1 MAPFFPVNKFTTNGR
16 EPSDYDNQAMM
27 IPDQIDMGEK
37 SDLEEEDFAV
47 VEPKDEECAVDRLHH
62 LTRIVTEFQDHLR
75 ERVTN
80 HLGYP
85 GNHNCSHYLAL
96 STLLQFNINN
106 AGDPFKK
113 SDHGLHSKKFE
124 AGVLDWFAGLWEIDK
139 DEYWGYVTNGG
150 TESNFHG
157 ILLGRELLPN
167 GILYTSEESHYSL
180 FKIAR
185 MYRMDCETVASLA
198 TGEIDCNDLR
208 DKLLINKDRPAIINV
223 TIGTTFKGAVD
234 DLDLVVQTMI
244 DCGFSDN
251 QFYIHCDAAIS
262 GLLSLSLNSPFFAEI
277 HTSRQRRH
285 PPMNKRMKSPKLQKK
300 CCPMPCGVLITR
312 RRYINLI
319 SRNIEYIASFD
330 TTIAGSRNGH
340 SPIFMWYVLNLK
352 GRKGLEQDVQKCLR
366 NARYLRHRLKKA
378 GISSMLNEMSIT
390 VVFERPPD
398 SEFIRHWQLQ
408 CLGNMAHVV
417 VMPHVTVEML
427 ERFLY
432 DLIRKRNSWYGKVQP
447 PCLAEDIGICNC
459 VCPVHA
465 CT

>member
-1 MAPFFPVNKFTTNGR
+1 MGPYVPVNKFSTNGR

-27 IPDQIDMGEK
+27 IPDQIDDMGEK
-37 SDLEEEDFAV
+37 RILVEQDFAV
-47 VEPKDEECAVDRLHH
+47 VEVEPKDEESCAAERLHH
-62 LTRIVTEFQDHLR
+62 LTKIVTQFQDHLR
-75 ERVTN
+75 ERASN

-106 AGDPFKK
+106 AGDPFKE

-124 AGVLDWFAGLWEIDK
+124 VGVLDWFAQLWGIDK

-150 TESNFHG
+150 TEGNLHG
-157 ILLGRELLPN
+157 ILMGRELLPN
-167 GILYTSEESHYSL
+167 GILYTSQESHYSM

-185 MYRMDCETVASLA
+185 MYRMDCGTIASLA
-198 TGEIDCNDLR
+198 TGEMDCNDLR

-234 DLDLVVQTMI
+234 NLDLVVQTLI

-262 GLLSLSLNSPFFAEI
+262 GFVVPFLK
-277 HTSRQRRH
+277 QV
-285 PPMNKRMKSPKLQKK
+285 QKFTFK
-300 CCPMPCGVLITR
+300 KPIGSVSISGHKFLGCPMPCGVLITR
-312 RRYINLI
+312 RRYIDLI

-340 SPIFMWYVLNLK
+340 SPVFMWYVLNLK
-352 GRKGLEQDVQKCLR
+352 GWRGLEQDVQKCLR

-398 SEFIRHWQLQ
+398 NEFVRHWQLQ
-408 CLGNMAHVV
+408 CLENMAHVV

-427 ERFLY
+427 ERFLS
-432 DLIRKRNSWYGKVQP
+432 DLIRKRNTWYGKVQP

-459 VCPVHA
+459 ACPVHA
-465 CT
+465 CKCKN